1 MEIVD
6 SQVHIWGP
14 DTPERPW
21 RAGGHAHAQRAVPV
35 SAEEVVGWMDEG
47 GISAAIIVP
56 PSWEGDRNDL
66 AIAAVRRYPGR
77 FAVMGRV
84 DPDSPEL
91 RERLPGWRDQ
101 PGMLGI
107 RLALHTPQLRQPF
120 IEGRYDW
127 MWADLERLGIPVMVL
142 IHHPYMHMIDAI
154 AAKHPRLRFVI
165 DHLGLVNGEKD
176 DVAFRGLDSLLA
188 LGKRAN
194 DPKTSARAK
203 AAIIDSVP
211 KVQKLINAYADSIK
225 PNVDSAIKY
234 NNLMLN
240 LPARVSFTEFTPG
253 DGKVTLGGSVQ
264 NQTEAARPFTLKI
277 EFLDKAGQVVNTQT
291 VEVPAVGPKQAKAFK
306 TEGVGAGIVAFRY
319 APIT

>member
-142 IHHPYMHMIDAI
+142 IHHPYMHLIDAI

-194 DPKTSARAK
+194 IAVKSSALPCYTGEAYPYPGLQKHLKRVHDAFGSRRMFWGTDQTRSP
-203 AAIIDSVP
+203 IDYRRGVE
-211 KVQKLINAYADSIK
+211 L
-225 PNVDSAIKY
+225 
-234 NNLMLN
+234 
-240 LPARVSFTEFTPG
+240 FTRHTPFLG
-253 DGKVTLGGSVQ
+253 DGDLEWIMGKGVR
-264 NQTEAARPFTLKI
+264 EW
-277 EFLDKAGQVVNTQT
+277 LDWK
-291 VEVPAVGPKQAKAFK
+291 
-306 TEGVGAGIVAFRY
+306 R
-319 APIT
+319 